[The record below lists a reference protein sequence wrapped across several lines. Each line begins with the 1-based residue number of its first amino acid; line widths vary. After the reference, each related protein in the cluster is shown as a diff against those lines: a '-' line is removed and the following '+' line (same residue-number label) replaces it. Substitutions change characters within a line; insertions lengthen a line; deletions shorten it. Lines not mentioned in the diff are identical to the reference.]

1 MSSNKTVIAVD
12 GPSVVVPGAI
22 EAARQT
28 GAKILLVGNEATL
41 DGELNRL
48 SPSGVDLEI
57 VHAPEVAGM
66 DEKPSDIL
74 RRKKN
79 ASIQVACRLVR
90 DGAAQG
96 VVSAGHSGASVACGM
111 FIMGRIP
118 GVERPALASLLPTE
132 KEPVVLLDVGATVD
146 CKPYN
151 IFQFGLMGD
160 AFARDILN
168 KESPRVGLLSI
179 GEEEGKGNSQ
189 VKEAYEL
196 FKMAQNLNFS
206 GNIEG
211 RDLFT
216 GEMDVAVC
224 DGFVGNVALK
234 LSEGLGLSLSR
245 DINLD
250 DLFKP
255 CYGAVILELLDAS
268 AGEFL
273 GSTTVDYVINVNGE
287 NIVLFEDGYFV
298 DKAVKRY
305 RVPSIKNGMNIILAK
320 VPVGKRTSLEAC
332 FLTGDFD
339 VIYNGC
345 TSILAAPS
353 SKIPFGDITR
363 FGMPF
368 YGGNITYKTQ
378 LDIDAEC
385 DIRINAA
392 LYRGAL
398 IKVLVDG
405 SEAGKIAFAPY
416 ELTVEKLK
424 PGKHTVE
431 YILYGNRVNTFGSLH
446 NCGKNS
452 WVGPDHWYSKGDEW
466 SYEYNLK
473 PVGIL
478 KSPVI
483 KVIKR

>member
-12 GPSVVVPGAI
+12 AMGGDLGPSVVVPGAI
-22 EAARQT
+22 EAAHQT

-245 DINLD
+245 VL
-250 DLFKP
+250 KR
-255 CYGAVILELLDAS
+255 ELLNS
-268 AGEFL
+268 GFLPKL
-273 GSTTVDYVINVNGE
+273 GSLLAKSAFRRFAKVVDYAEYGGAPLLGLQ
-287 NIVLFEDGYFV
+287 NISIVCHGRSNAKAICNATRMATLFVE
-298 DKAVKRY
+298 KETNKRLMET
-305 RVPSIKNGMNIILAK
+305 ICANEEL
-320 VPVGKRTSLEAC
+320 
-332 FLTGDFD
+332 
-339 VIYNGC
+339 
-345 TSILAAPS
+345 
-353 SKIPFGDITR
+353 TR
-363 FGMPF
+363 FGRS
-368 YGGNITYKTQ
+368 
-378 LDIDAEC
+378 C
-385 DIRINAA
+385 
-392 LYRGAL
+392 
-398 IKVLVDG
+398 
-405 SEAGKIAFAPY
+405 
-416 ELTVEKLK
+416 
-424 PGKHTVE
+424 
-431 YILYGNRVNTFGSLH
+431 
-446 NCGKNS
+446 
-452 WVGPDHWYSKGDEW
+452 
-466 SYEYNLK
+466 
-473 PVGIL
+473 
-478 KSPVI
+478 
-483 KVIKR
+483 

>member
-12 GPSVVVPGAI
+12 AMGGDLGPSVVVPGAI

-151 IFQFGLMGD
+151 IFQFGLVGD

-245 DINLD
+245 VL
-250 DLFKP
+250 KR
-255 CYGAVILELLDAS
+255 ELLNS
-268 AGEFL
+268 GFLPKL
-273 GSTTVDYVINVNGE
+273 GSLLAKSAFRRFAKVVDYAEYGGAPLLGLQ
-287 NIVLFEDGYFV
+287 NISIVCHGRSNAKAICNATRMATLFVE
-298 DKAVKRY
+298 KETNKRLMET
-305 RVPSIKNGMNIILAK
+305 ICANEEL
-320 VPVGKRTSLEAC
+320 
-332 FLTGDFD
+332 
-339 VIYNGC
+339 
-345 TSILAAPS
+345 
-353 SKIPFGDITR
+353 TR
-363 FGMPF
+363 FGRS
-368 YGGNITYKTQ
+368 
-378 LDIDAEC
+378 C
-385 DIRINAA
+385 
-392 LYRGAL
+392 
-398 IKVLVDG
+398 
-405 SEAGKIAFAPY
+405 
-416 ELTVEKLK
+416 
-424 PGKHTVE
+424 
-431 YILYGNRVNTFGSLH
+431 
-446 NCGKNS
+446 
-452 WVGPDHWYSKGDEW
+452 
-466 SYEYNLK
+466 
-473 PVGIL
+473 
-478 KSPVI
+478 
-483 KVIKR
+483 

>member
-12 GPSVVVPGAI
+12 AMGGDLGPSVVVPGAI

-48 SPSGVDLEI
+48 SPSGVELEI

-245 DINLD
+245 VL
-250 DLFKP
+250 KR
-255 CYGAVILELLDAS
+255 ELLNS
-268 AGEFL
+268 GFLPKL
-273 GSTTVDYVINVNGE
+273 GSLLAKSAFRRFAKVVDYAEYGGAPLLGLQ
-287 NIVLFEDGYFV
+287 NISIVCHGRSNAKAICNATRMATLFVE
-298 DKAVKRY
+298 KETNKRLMET
-305 RVPSIKNGMNIILAK
+305 ICANEEL
-320 VPVGKRTSLEAC
+320 
-332 FLTGDFD
+332 
-339 VIYNGC
+339 
-345 TSILAAPS
+345 
-353 SKIPFGDITR
+353 TR
-363 FGMPF
+363 FGRS
-368 YGGNITYKTQ
+368 
-378 LDIDAEC
+378 C
-385 DIRINAA
+385 
-392 LYRGAL
+392 
-398 IKVLVDG
+398 
-405 SEAGKIAFAPY
+405 
-416 ELTVEKLK
+416 
-424 PGKHTVE
+424 
-431 YILYGNRVNTFGSLH
+431 
-446 NCGKNS
+446 
-452 WVGPDHWYSKGDEW
+452 
-466 SYEYNLK
+466 
-473 PVGIL
+473 
-478 KSPVI
+478 
-483 KVIKR
+483 

>member
-12 GPSVVVPGAI
+12 AMGGDLGPSVVVPGAI

-57 VHAPEVAGM
+57 VHAPQLAGL
-66 DEKPSDIL
+66 DAKPSDLL

-168 KESPRVGLLSI
+168 KEAPRVGLLSI

-216 GEMDVAVC
+216 GDVDVAVC

-245 DINLD
+245 VL
-250 DLFKP
+250 KR
-255 CYGAVILELLDAS
+255 ELLS
-268 AGEFL
+268 SGFLPKL
-273 GSTTVDYVINVNGE
+273 GSLLAKSAFRRFAKVVDYAEYGGAPLLGLQ
-287 NIVLFEDGYFV
+287 NISIVCHGRSNAKAICNATRMATLFVE
-298 DKAVKRY
+298 KETNKRLMET
-305 RVPSIKNGMNIILAK
+305 ICANEEL
-320 VPVGKRTSLEAC
+320 
-332 FLTGDFD
+332 
-339 VIYNGC
+339 
-345 TSILAAPS
+345 
-353 SKIPFGDITR
+353 TR
-363 FGMPF
+363 FGRS
-368 YGGNITYKTQ
+368 
-378 LDIDAEC
+378 C
-385 DIRINAA
+385 
-392 LYRGAL
+392 
-398 IKVLVDG
+398 
-405 SEAGKIAFAPY
+405 
-416 ELTVEKLK
+416 
-424 PGKHTVE
+424 
-431 YILYGNRVNTFGSLH
+431 
-446 NCGKNS
+446 
-452 WVGPDHWYSKGDEW
+452 
-466 SYEYNLK
+466 
-473 PVGIL
+473 
-478 KSPVI
+478 
-483 KVIKR
+483 

>member
-12 GPSVVVPGAI
+12 AMGGDLGPSVVVPGAI

-168 KESPRVGLLSI
+168 KEAPRVGLLSI

-196 FKMAQNLNFS
+196 FKMAQNLDFS

-216 GEMDVAVC
+216 GDVDVAVC

-245 DINLD
+245 VL
-250 DLFKP
+250 KR
-255 CYGAVILELLDAS
+255 ELLS
-268 AGEFL
+268 SGFLPKL
-273 GSTTVDYVINVNGE
+273 GSLLAKSAFRRFAKVVDYAEYGGAPLLGLQ
-287 NIVLFEDGYFV
+287 NISIVCHGRSNAKAICNATRMATLFVE
-298 DKAVKRY
+298 KETNKRLMET
-305 RVPSIKNGMNIILAK
+305 ICANEEL
-320 VPVGKRTSLEAC
+320 
-332 FLTGDFD
+332 
-339 VIYNGC
+339 
-345 TSILAAPS
+345 
-353 SKIPFGDITR
+353 TR
-363 FGMPF
+363 FGRS
-368 YGGNITYKTQ
+368 
-378 LDIDAEC
+378 C
-385 DIRINAA
+385 
-392 LYRGAL
+392 
-398 IKVLVDG
+398 
-405 SEAGKIAFAPY
+405 
-416 ELTVEKLK
+416 
-424 PGKHTVE
+424 
-431 YILYGNRVNTFGSLH
+431 
-446 NCGKNS
+446 
-452 WVGPDHWYSKGDEW
+452 
-466 SYEYNLK
+466 
-473 PVGIL
+473 
-478 KSPVI
+478 
-483 KVIKR
+483 

>member
-12 GPSVVVPGAI
+12 AMGGDLGPSVVVPGAI

-41 DGELNRL
+41 GGELNRL

-211 RDLFT
+211 RDLCT

-245 DINLD
+245 VL
-250 DLFKP
+250 KR
-255 CYGAVILELLDAS
+255 ELLNS
-268 AGEFL
+268 GFLPKL
-273 GSTTVDYVINVNGE
+273 GSLLAKSAFRRFAKVVDYAEYGGAPLLGLQ
-287 NIVLFEDGYFV
+287 NISIVCHGRSNAKAICNATRMATLFVE
-298 DKAVKRY
+298 KETNKRLMET
-305 RVPSIKNGMNIILAK
+305 ICANEEL
-320 VPVGKRTSLEAC
+320 
-332 FLTGDFD
+332 
-339 VIYNGC
+339 
-345 TSILAAPS
+345 
-353 SKIPFGDITR
+353 TR
-363 FGMPF
+363 FGRS
-368 YGGNITYKTQ
+368 
-378 LDIDAEC
+378 C
-385 DIRINAA
+385 
-392 LYRGAL
+392 
-398 IKVLVDG
+398 
-405 SEAGKIAFAPY
+405 
-416 ELTVEKLK
+416 
-424 PGKHTVE
+424 
-431 YILYGNRVNTFGSLH
+431 
-446 NCGKNS
+446 
-452 WVGPDHWYSKGDEW
+452 
-466 SYEYNLK
+466 
-473 PVGIL
+473 
-478 KSPVI
+478 
-483 KVIKR
+483 

>member
-12 GPSVVVPGAI
+12 AMGGDLGPSVVVPGAI

-224 DGFVGNVALK
+224 DGFVGNAALK

-245 DINLD
+245 VL
-250 DLFKP
+250 KR
-255 CYGAVILELLDAS
+255 ELLNS
-268 AGEFL
+268 GFLPKL
-273 GSTTVDYVINVNGE
+273 GSLLAKSAFRRFAKVVDYAEYGGAPLLGLQ
-287 NIVLFEDGYFV
+287 NISIVCHGRSNAKAICNATRMATLFVE
-298 DKAVKRY
+298 KETNKRLMET
-305 RVPSIKNGMNIILAK
+305 ICANEEL
-320 VPVGKRTSLEAC
+320 
-332 FLTGDFD
+332 
-339 VIYNGC
+339 
-345 TSILAAPS
+345 
-353 SKIPFGDITR
+353 TR
-363 FGMPF
+363 FGRS
-368 YGGNITYKTQ
+368 
-378 LDIDAEC
+378 C
-385 DIRINAA
+385 
-392 LYRGAL
+392 
-398 IKVLVDG
+398 
-405 SEAGKIAFAPY
+405 
-416 ELTVEKLK
+416 
-424 PGKHTVE
+424 
-431 YILYGNRVNTFGSLH
+431 
-446 NCGKNS
+446 
-452 WVGPDHWYSKGDEW
+452 
-466 SYEYNLK
+466 
-473 PVGIL
+473 
-478 KSPVI
+478 
-483 KVIKR
+483 

>member
-12 GPSVVVPGAI
+12 AMGGDLGPSVVVPGAI

-179 GEEEGKGNSQ
+179 GEEEGQGNSQ

-245 DINLD
+245 VL
-250 DLFKP
+250 KR
-255 CYGAVILELLDAS
+255 ELLNS
-268 AGEFL
+268 GFLPKL
-273 GSTTVDYVINVNGE
+273 GSLLAKSAFRRFAKVVDYAEYGGAPLLGLQ
-287 NIVLFEDGYFV
+287 NISIVCHGRSNAKAICNATRMATLFVE
-298 DKAVKRY
+298 KETNKRLMET
-305 RVPSIKNGMNIILAK
+305 ICANEEL
-320 VPVGKRTSLEAC
+320 
-332 FLTGDFD
+332 
-339 VIYNGC
+339 
-345 TSILAAPS
+345 
-353 SKIPFGDITR
+353 TR
-363 FGMPF
+363 FGRS
-368 YGGNITYKTQ
+368 
-378 LDIDAEC
+378 C
-385 DIRINAA
+385 
-392 LYRGAL
+392 
-398 IKVLVDG
+398 
-405 SEAGKIAFAPY
+405 
-416 ELTVEKLK
+416 
-424 PGKHTVE
+424 
-431 YILYGNRVNTFGSLH
+431 
-446 NCGKNS
+446 
-452 WVGPDHWYSKGDEW
+452 
-466 SYEYNLK
+466 
-473 PVGIL
+473 
-478 KSPVI
+478 
-483 KVIKR
+483 

>member
-1 MSSNKTVIAVD
+1 LVL
-12 GPSVVVPGAI
+12 PVVPGAI

-245 DINLD
+245 VL
-250 DLFKP
+250 KR
-255 CYGAVILELLDAS
+255 ELLNS
-268 AGEFL
+268 GFLPKL
-273 GSTTVDYVINVNGE
+273 GSLLAKSAFRRFAKVVDYAEYGGAPLLGLQ
-287 NIVLFEDGYFV
+287 NISIVCHGRSNAKAICNATRMATLFVE
-298 DKAVKRY
+298 KETNKRLMET
-305 RVPSIKNGMNIILAK
+305 ICANEEL
-320 VPVGKRTSLEAC
+320 
-332 FLTGDFD
+332 
-339 VIYNGC
+339 
-345 TSILAAPS
+345 
-353 SKIPFGDITR
+353 TR
-363 FGMPF
+363 FGRS
-368 YGGNITYKTQ
+368 
-378 LDIDAEC
+378 C
-385 DIRINAA
+385 
-392 LYRGAL
+392 
-398 IKVLVDG
+398 
-405 SEAGKIAFAPY
+405 
-416 ELTVEKLK
+416 
-424 PGKHTVE
+424 
-431 YILYGNRVNTFGSLH
+431 
-446 NCGKNS
+446 
-452 WVGPDHWYSKGDEW
+452 
-466 SYEYNLK
+466 
-473 PVGIL
+473 
-478 KSPVI
+478 
-483 KVIKR
+483 

>member
-1 MSSNKTVIAVD
+1 MSSNKSVIAVD
-12 GPSVVVPGAI
+12 AMGGDLGPSVVVPGAI

-245 DINLD
+245 VL
-250 DLFKP
+250 KR
-255 CYGAVILELLDAS
+255 ELLNS
-268 AGEFL
+268 GFLPKL
-273 GSTTVDYVINVNGE
+273 GSLLAKSAFRRFAKVVDYAEYGGAPLLGLQ
-287 NIVLFEDGYFV
+287 NISIVCHGRSNAKAICNATRMATLFVE
-298 DKAVKRY
+298 KETNKRLMET
-305 RVPSIKNGMNIILAK
+305 ICANEEL
-320 VPVGKRTSLEAC
+320 
-332 FLTGDFD
+332 
-339 VIYNGC
+339 
-345 TSILAAPS
+345 
-353 SKIPFGDITR
+353 TR
-363 FGMPF
+363 FGRS
-368 YGGNITYKTQ
+368 
-378 LDIDAEC
+378 C
-385 DIRINAA
+385 
-392 LYRGAL
+392 
-398 IKVLVDG
+398 
-405 SEAGKIAFAPY
+405 
-416 ELTVEKLK
+416 
-424 PGKHTVE
+424 
-431 YILYGNRVNTFGSLH
+431 
-446 NCGKNS
+446 
-452 WVGPDHWYSKGDEW
+452 
-466 SYEYNLK
+466 
-473 PVGIL
+473 
-478 KSPVI
+478 
-483 KVIKR
+483 

>member
-12 GPSVVVPGAI
+12 AMGGDLGPSVVVPGAI

-245 DINLD
+245 VL
-250 DLFKP
+250 KR
-255 CYGAVILELLDAS
+255 ELLNS
-268 AGEFL
+268 GFLPKL
-273 GSTTVDYVINVNGE
+273 GSLLAKSAFRRFAKVVDYAEYGGAPLLGLQ
-287 NIVLFEDGYFV
+287 NISIVCHGRSNAKAICNATRLATLFVE
-298 DKAVKRY
+298 KETNKRLMET
-305 RVPSIKNGMNIILAK
+305 ICANEEL
-320 VPVGKRTSLEAC
+320 
-332 FLTGDFD
+332 
-339 VIYNGC
+339 
-345 TSILAAPS
+345 
-353 SKIPFGDITR
+353 TR
-363 FGMPF
+363 FGRS
-368 YGGNITYKTQ
+368 
-378 LDIDAEC
+378 C
-385 DIRINAA
+385 
-392 LYRGAL
+392 
-398 IKVLVDG
+398 
-405 SEAGKIAFAPY
+405 
-416 ELTVEKLK
+416 
-424 PGKHTVE
+424 
-431 YILYGNRVNTFGSLH
+431 
-446 NCGKNS
+446 
-452 WVGPDHWYSKGDEW
+452 
-466 SYEYNLK
+466 
-473 PVGIL
+473 
-478 KSPVI
+478 
-483 KVIKR
+483 

>member
-12 GPSVVVPGAI
+12 AMGGDLGPSVVVPGAI

-48 SPSGVDLEI
+48 SPSGVELEI
-57 VHAPEVAGM
+57 VHSPEVAGM

-168 KESPRVGLLSI
+168 KESPRMGLLSI

-245 DINLD
+245 VL
-250 DLFKP
+250 KR
-255 CYGAVILELLDAS
+255 ELLNS
-268 AGEFL
+268 GFLPKL
-273 GSTTVDYVINVNGE
+273 GSLLAKSAFRRFAKVVDYAEYGGAPLLGLQ
-287 NIVLFEDGYFV
+287 NISIVCHGRSNAKAICNATRMATLFVE
-298 DKAVKRY
+298 KETNKRLMET
-305 RVPSIKNGMNIILAK
+305 ICANEEL
-320 VPVGKRTSLEAC
+320 
-332 FLTGDFD
+332 
-339 VIYNGC
+339 
-345 TSILAAPS
+345 
-353 SKIPFGDITR
+353 TR
-363 FGMPF
+363 FGRS
-368 YGGNITYKTQ
+368 
-378 LDIDAEC
+378 C
-385 DIRINAA
+385 
-392 LYRGAL
+392 
-398 IKVLVDG
+398 
-405 SEAGKIAFAPY
+405 
-416 ELTVEKLK
+416 
-424 PGKHTVE
+424 
-431 YILYGNRVNTFGSLH
+431 
-446 NCGKNS
+446 
-452 WVGPDHWYSKGDEW
+452 
-466 SYEYNLK
+466 
-473 PVGIL
+473 
-478 KSPVI
+478 
-483 KVIKR
+483 

>member
-12 GPSVVVPGAI
+12 AMGGDLGPSVVVPGAI

-118 GVERPALASLLPTE
+118 GVERPALAE

-245 DINLD
+245 VL
-250 DLFKP
+250 KR
-255 CYGAVILELLDAS
+255 ELLNS
-268 AGEFL
+268 GFLPKL
-273 GSTTVDYVINVNGE
+273 GSLLAKSAFRRFAKVVDYAEYGGAPLLGLQ
-287 NIVLFEDGYFV
+287 NISIVCHGRSNAKAICNATRMATLFVE
-298 DKAVKRY
+298 KETNKRLMET
-305 RVPSIKNGMNIILAK
+305 ICANEEL
-320 VPVGKRTSLEAC
+320 
-332 FLTGDFD
+332 
-339 VIYNGC
+339 
-345 TSILAAPS
+345 
-353 SKIPFGDITR
+353 TR
-363 FGMPF
+363 FGRS
-368 YGGNITYKTQ
+368 
-378 LDIDAEC
+378 C
-385 DIRINAA
+385 
-392 LYRGAL
+392 
-398 IKVLVDG
+398 
-405 SEAGKIAFAPY
+405 
-416 ELTVEKLK
+416 
-424 PGKHTVE
+424 
-431 YILYGNRVNTFGSLH
+431 
-446 NCGKNS
+446 
-452 WVGPDHWYSKGDEW
+452 
-466 SYEYNLK
+466 
-473 PVGIL
+473 
-478 KSPVI
+478 
-483 KVIKR
+483 

>member
-12 GPSVVVPGAI
+12 AMGGDLGPSVVVPGAI
-22 EAARQT
+22 EADRQT

-245 DINLD
+245 VL
-250 DLFKP
+250 KR
-255 CYGAVILELLDAS
+255 ELLS
-268 AGEFL
+268 SGFLPKL
-273 GSTTVDYVINVNGE
+273 GSLLAKSAFRRFAKVVDYAEYGGAPLLGLQ
-287 NIVLFEDGYFV
+287 NISIVCHGRSNAKAICNATRMATLFVE
-298 DKAVKRY
+298 KETNKRLMET
-305 RVPSIKNGMNIILAK
+305 ICANEEL
-320 VPVGKRTSLEAC
+320 
-332 FLTGDFD
+332 
-339 VIYNGC
+339 
-345 TSILAAPS
+345 
-353 SKIPFGDITR
+353 TR
-363 FGMPF
+363 FGRS
-368 YGGNITYKTQ
+368 
-378 LDIDAEC
+378 C
-385 DIRINAA
+385 
-392 LYRGAL
+392 
-398 IKVLVDG
+398 
-405 SEAGKIAFAPY
+405 
-416 ELTVEKLK
+416 
-424 PGKHTVE
+424 
-431 YILYGNRVNTFGSLH
+431 
-446 NCGKNS
+446 
-452 WVGPDHWYSKGDEW
+452 
-466 SYEYNLK
+466 
-473 PVGIL
+473 
-478 KSPVI
+478 
-483 KVIKR
+483 